1 MSKPEGYNTLKNEH
15 SPILDETNV
24 SIHATKKLRY
34 ASTEPYNDALPK
46 PVHDPDDDETPQDGG
61 LIIHVAP
68 EPNMARWT
76 HIEDLDSFFL
86 RMYCYHQKHGFNVM
100 ILAEFFSLAQF
111 VFVIFFTTFLWHCV
125 DYQVLFKEK
134 PPDSNHSKVTI
145 SDVVL
150 DPSECISSL
159 GVVAWTCLCLAG
171 FCWLLRLARS
181 VYHLAHYWDIKH
193 FFNIALKIDDVDLD
207 NLTWHEVQ
215 KRVRDVQSEQQMCIH
230 KAQLTELDIYHR
242 ILRFKNYMVAMINK
256 SLLPVKFQVPFIG
269 ETIFLSHGL
278 KENMEFLLFWGPWSP
293 FENNWHLRDD
303 YKKSAKRNEL
313 AADLSKHIMY
323 VALANLILCP
333 LVFLWQLM
341 FLFFNYGEMIK
352 REPGTLGARAW
363 SQYAR
368 LYLRHFNELDHEL
381 NARLTRAYRPA
392 VRYISAF
399 SSPLMTVIARNI
411 AFIAGGVLATLLILT
426 VYDEDVLAVEHVLSI
441 MTILGAVVATCRLFI
456 PDENLVWCP
465 EQLLA
470 GVLAHVHY
478 LPASWR
484 GYAHTT
490 SVRDSFSQLFQYK
503 AVYLFYELISPLTT
517 PFILLFWLRPKA
529 LDIVDFYRN
538 FTVAVVGVGDVCSF
552 AQMDVRKHGNPDW
565 QTSSP
570 NESQVDYGGHAKP
583 TVNQYTQGEHGKTE
597 LSLLHFALT
606 NPDWAMPHEAHRFV
620 SGLRR
625 GAMHE
630 LRNVNGNQGTMNLG
644 AMGFSLNTL
653 SSLGEEYASIANS
666 ILVSNYK
673 LPGTNNLYAPGF
685 SNLQE
690 QSISRIADNE
700 INMSLNDLNRA
711 ELSEIQPD
719 TSMVTPAFNTSM
731 LRRGLNRVEGN
742 IGGNSSLLLNL
753 QCNNSLGAS
762 VFGQG
767 NTISRPLSNTGN
779 PLESNIAD
787 MSLSTLYLHEM
798 HHRQLKRRVGW
809 NEQRPSN
816 IWSQSQ
822 NLSSDIQNTSLRNQP
837 STSTQRTVECEKMPL
852 LSVKKS

>member
-1 MSKPEGYNTLKNEH
+1 
-15 SPILDETNV
+15 
-24 SIHATKKLRY
+24 
-34 ASTEPYNDALPK
+34 
-46 PVHDPDDDETPQDGG
+46 
-61 LIIHVAP
+61 
-68 EPNMARWT
+68 
-76 HIEDLDSFFL
+76 
-86 RMYCYHQKHGFNVM
+86 
-100 ILAEFFSLAQF
+100 
-111 VFVIFFTTFLWHCV
+111 
-125 DYQVLFKEK
+125 
-134 PPDSNHSKVTI
+134 
-145 SDVVL
+145 
-150 DPSECISSL
+150 
-159 GVVAWTCLCLAG
+159 
-171 FCWLLRLARS
+171 
-181 VYHLAHYWDIKH
+181 
-193 FFNIALKIDDVDLD
+193 
-207 NLTWHEVQ
+207 
-215 KRVRDVQSEQQMCIH
+215 
-230 KAQLTELDIYHR
+230 
-242 ILRFKNYMVAMINK
+242 
-256 SLLPVKFQVPFIG
+256 
-269 ETIFLSHGL
+269 
-278 KENMEFLLFWGPWSP
+278 
-293 FENNWHLRDD
+293 
-303 YKKSAKRNEL
+303 
-313 AADLSKHIMY
+313 ADLSKHIMY

-685 SNLQE
+685 K
-690 QSISRIADNE
+690 
-700 INMSLNDLNRA
+700 
-711 ELSEIQPD
+711 LSEIQPD

-852 LSVKKS
+852 LSAKKSYMEQYINNIIVIESVVKDKTLLRIIYRRDATLRKTELNFYSFQHLLLSGPPHLCVWCPKPRHLKQRATLTTGRMRQLTHPILMRAPFRALIALASSISQKAARCPLDVTLVKFTRRISSFVVKSRMSALRTSFSVETPSRSRISIVVSGVSDFTVPMFSVAALIAAAKAALSSDLGLISSNTPPFLVCLMDFMSTPVSVGFTFSLISLRMSAYVRPSAG